1 MSQGS
6 SPRPD
11 DRFSGRPWGHSSW
24 LDHSLSSG
32 GRRASR
38 GGDTRPKDTAEP
50 SAPLRLGWLVFVALV
65 LVLLYNA
72 GPLIEEA
79 HYAFQRGRLR
89 AESEDATS
97 RLEKMAELNVSD
109 TSLTFPL
116 IVQRVQP
123 SVVQI
128 ETLREV
134 PRDLDDNP
142 LAMPRRPRP
151 AGQGA
156 GVVIDAAGYILTN
169 YHVIR
174 DCTLVRV
181 RLSDGRR
188 VESAEVTGAD
198 PATDLAVIKVQAEGL
213 IPAAWGDS
221 DKLQTGEWV
230 LAVGNPFGLERSVT
244 AGIISAK
251 HRRNIVQSRDIRYED
266 FLQTDAAVNP
276 GNSGGPLVNRQ
287 GEIVGITTAIVGE
300 TFQGVG
306 FAIPSEIARD
316 VYLRLRATGKVQR
329 GWLGVG
335 LENLA
340 EEDARRLKVPGEG
353 VRVRSVVG
361 APAQKAGLKVD
372 DVIVA
377 WSGEKIG
384 DYMDLSLRIARTPPD
399 TTVAIMVRRD
409 SKELAL
415 DVTVGQREPGQ

>member
-1 MSQGS
+1 M
-6 SPRPD
+6 
-11 DRFSGRPWGHSSW
+11 
-24 LDHSLSSG
+24 
-32 GRRASR
+32 
-38 GGDTRPKDTAEP
+38 
-50 SAPLRLGWLVFVALV
+50 
-65 LVLLYNA
+65 
-72 GPLIEEA
+72 
-79 HYAFQRGRLR
+79 
-89 AESEDATS
+89 
-97 RLEKMAELNVSD
+97 
-109 TSLTFPL
+109 
-116 IVQRVQP
+116 
-123 SVVQI
+123 
-128 ETLREV
+128 
-134 PRDLDDNP
+134 
-142 LAMPRRPRP
+142 
-151 AGQGA
+151 
-156 GVVIDAAGYILTN
+156 
-169 YHVIR
+169 
-174 DCTLVRV
+174 
-181 RLSDGRR
+181 
-188 VESAEVTGAD
+188 
-198 PATDLAVIKVQAEGL
+198 
-213 IPAAWGDS
+213 
-221 DKLQTGEWV
+221 